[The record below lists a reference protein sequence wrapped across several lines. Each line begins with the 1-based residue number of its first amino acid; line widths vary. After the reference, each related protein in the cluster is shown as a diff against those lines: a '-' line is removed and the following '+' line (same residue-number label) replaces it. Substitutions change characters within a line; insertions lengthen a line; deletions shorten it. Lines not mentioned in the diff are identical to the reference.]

1 MKFTGQVFYH
11 FELQEYVVIT
21 KFDGGSLTYYGEGRL
36 FGHCAIDTIAGILG
50 PVSVNSLTPSE
61 RDLLLTK
68 LCMFSDKHIL
78 LDGVDLIQFTK
89 MDI

>member
-21 KFDGGSLTYYGEGRL
+21 KFDGGSLTYYGEGKL

-50 PVSVNSLTPSE
+50 PVSVNSLTQLE
-61 RDLLLTK
+61 RDTLSTK
-68 LCMFSDKHIL
+68 LSMVTDTLKL
-78 LDGVDLIQFTK
+78 LDGTDLIQFTK
-89 MDI
+89 MDL

>member
-21 KFDGGSLTYYGEGRL
+21 KFDGCSLTYHGEGQL
-36 FGHCAIDTIAGILG
+36 FGHCSIDIISGILG
-50 PVSVNSLTPSE
+50 PVSVNSLTIPE

-68 LCMFSDKHIL
+68 LYMFSNKHIL
-78 LDGVDLIQFTK
+78 SDGVDLIQFTN
-89 MDI
+89 MDL